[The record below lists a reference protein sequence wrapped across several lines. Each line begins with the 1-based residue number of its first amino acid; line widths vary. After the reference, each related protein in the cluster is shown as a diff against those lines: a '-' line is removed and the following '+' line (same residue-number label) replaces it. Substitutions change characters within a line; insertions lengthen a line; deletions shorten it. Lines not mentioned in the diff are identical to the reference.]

1 MNLKIKICGMK
12 YPENIGVVGSLLP
25 DMLGF
30 IFYDR
35 SARFVSD
42 TTIFDSLLLPQSVK
56 KIGVFVN
63 EPIEN
68 ILRIVSDCKLDGV
81 QLHGNESV
89 EICDALRQHG
99 LLIIKAISV
108 SNIDD
113 LAVCEQYHSHVDWLL
128 FDTKTAAHGGS
139 GKRFDWSVLSHYRGN
154 TGFFLSGG
162 ISDENAPEILA
173 LNHPL
178 LAGVDLNSRFE
189 ISPGLKDL
197 ALLSSFIK
205 KINS

>member
-1 MNLKIKICGMK
+1 MK
-12 YPENIGVVGSLLP
+12 YPDNIREVGLLLP
-25 DMLGF
+25 DMMGF
-30 IFYDR
+30 IFYNR
-35 SARFVSD
+35 SARFVSE
-42 TTIFDSLLLPQSVK
+42 TAIFDSLLLPQSVK

-63 EPIEN
+63 EPIGN
-68 ILRIVSDCKLDGV
+68 ILRIVSDCRLNGV

-99 LLIIKAISV
+99 LLIIKAIAV
-108 SNIDD
+108 ANVDD
-113 LAVCEQYHSHVDWLL
+113 LEICEQYHRHVDWLL

-139 GKRFDWSVLSHYRGN
+139 GRRFNWSVLSHYQGN

-162 ISDENAPEILA
+162 ISEENASEILA
-173 LNHPL
+173 LNHPR

-189 ISPGLKDL
+189 ISPGLKDV